1 VQVQTPQEEI
11 LHVHSLLIAPQR
23 YTLMGK
29 NKRRKLKN
37 YAHENAQT
45 FAYKRSMLMRLF

>member
-1 VQVQTPQEEI
+1 VQVQTPQKEI

-29 NKRRKLKN
+29 NKRRELKN

-45 FAYKRSMLMRLF
+45 FAYNRSK